1 MHRNGPGYEREGRTG
16 AEGRRSST
24 AQPRKE
30 QEGWGLAAQTPREEQ
45 YEMESRLKSLG
56 RIRNRNAKRCFFSD
70 EYNSPSLLLTW
81 LSLVSV
87 TQGQPIW
94 KQMTLLQTCLGRSV
108 VA

>member
-56 RIRNRNAKRCFFSD
+56 RIRNRNAKRCFFFQMNTIVPLFSWLGFPWFRLLKV
-70 EYNSPSLLLTW
+70 NPSG
-81 LSLVSV
+81 S
-87 TQGQPIW
+87 
-94 KQMTLLQTCLGRSV
+94 R
-108 VA
+108 